1 MNRKREKS
9 LNGFSKYCK
18 TPEEVISGVKNHIS
32 KTDKFAF
39 LCGFF
44 MCLII
49 NLFVYTNTC
58 FVHDSIRIFDSSTG
72 LNNGRLLV
80 GPLMLLTNRVQLP
93 WVIGLISCVIMG
105 FITVYF
111 SKIFYIKKRLN
122 IILLAGLIITSDT
135 IVVSHAYFGSLY
147 LFLLSLLL
155 VAMAVYYSDI
165 KKYGYIISV
174 VLMCLSLFIYQGFL
188 ATAIGLF
195 IFKLIHYLLDNN
207 NSKLKDNFIHIVR
220 YASIV
225 IISSVLY
232 YVIWQVVLKLAKQGI
247 VDYYAYRV
255 FNDPTSSSGIFQRI
269 SESLMLSV
277 FQLLGVAS
285 GFYALCVPIIIL
297 VALALCLLIIKKK
310 SRSKQLLMA
319 LYIVTYIF
327 SINAVYIISGTVTYA
342 LTVFSVTLPLLVVL
356 YFSENYEMKKL
367 PSQRMLFAWLVPVLC
382 VVLIFGQT
390 VNANSLYLKMKL
402 NYDNA
407 WSYSTRLMDRLE
419 QTEGFDENTEIVIIA
434 KGYTVTEYNQNQDIL
449 KRASYPFKS
458 NIEVSYLLSNNS
470 ITYGETLEWF
480 LTQEMDMDLNIE
492 MNPPEYDNNEEIE
505 KMGFFP
511 KTDSVKWIDG
521 KLVVKISERELI
533 TNK

>member
-1 MNRKREKS
+1 M
-9 LNGFSKYCK
+9 
-18 TPEEVISGVKNHIS
+18 
-32 KTDKFAF
+32 
-39 LCGFF
+39 
-44 MCLII
+44 
-49 NLFVYTNTC
+49 
-58 FVHDSIRIFDSSTG
+58 
-72 LNNGRLLV
+72 
-80 GPLMLLTNRVQLP
+80 
-93 WVIGLISCVIMG
+93 
-105 FITVYF
+105 
-111 SKIFYIKKRLN
+111 
-122 IILLAGLIITSDT
+122 
-135 IVVSHAYFGSLY
+135 
-147 LFLLSLLL
+147 
-155 VAMAVYYSDI
+155 
-165 KKYGYIISV
+165 
-174 VLMCLSLFIYQGFL
+174 
-188 ATAIGLF
+188 
-195 IFKLIHYLLDNN
+195 LDNN

-285 GFYALCVPIIIL
+285 GFYVLCVPIIIL

-458 NIEVSYLLSNNS
+458 NIEVLYPLSNNS

>member
-1 MNRKREKS
+1 
-9 LNGFSKYCK
+9 
-18 TPEEVISGVKNHIS
+18 
-32 KTDKFAF
+32 
-39 LCGFF
+39 
-44 MCLII
+44 
-49 NLFVYTNTC
+49 
-58 FVHDSIRIFDSSTG
+58 
-72 LNNGRLLV
+72 
-80 GPLMLLTNRVQLP
+80 
-93 WVIGLISCVIMG
+93 
-105 FITVYF
+105 
-111 SKIFYIKKRLN
+111 
-122 IILLAGLIITSDT
+122 
-135 IVVSHAYFGSLY
+135 
-147 LFLLSLLL
+147 
-155 VAMAVYYSDI
+155 
-165 KKYGYIISV
+165 
-174 VLMCLSLFIYQGFL
+174 
-188 ATAIGLF
+188 
-195 IFKLIHYLLDNN
+195 
-207 NSKLKDNFIHIVR
+207 
-220 YASIV
+220 
-225 IISSVLY
+225 
-232 YVIWQVVLKLAKQGI
+232 
-247 VDYYAYRV
+247 
-255 FNDPTSSSGIFQRI
+255 
-269 SESLMLSV
+269 
-277 FQLLGVAS
+277 
-285 GFYALCVPIIIL
+285 
-297 VALALCLLIIKKK
+297 
-310 SRSKQLLMA
+310 MA

-458 NIEVSYLLSNNS
+458 NIEVLYPLSNNS